1 MWMASP
7 RCGISVSVS
16 TQTRRTQ
23 WPGTRPP
30 ARSMTASRSD
40 MKPAGRRGT
49 ASGRAAASGPLE
61 AGPPPDGRP
70 ARDVRRD
77 PVHAGHGMPA
87 ARDSQAPS
95 ALCDRAEPLLRPG
108 RDSGVLKRMPD
119 APRTPGRAQA
129 WRDAQPT
136 AAATGSRSAR
146 TTETGGPSGRDAGR
160 KARGQ
165 EAAPDGGRRGV
176 PDRAPGARGGRA
188 GPGRGAGRHPG
199 DAGEGAAG
207 DEAVG
212 GRRLRRAEARGGAG
226 GARPGAG
233 HRDRA
238 EAQGS
243 KGIHGPVPP
252 LGGGADV
259 CADVA
264 VPAPGPK
271 DSGRTLESSLAWA
284 QLAACRF
291 LMRRVVRG
299 QAAGIT

>member
-61 AGPPPDGRP
+61 AGPPPDDRP

-77 PVHAGHGMPA
+77 PVHAGHGMPVA
-87 ARDSQAPS
+87 GDSQALS
-95 ALCDRAEPLLRPG
+95 ALCDRPEPLLSVARQRRPG
-108 RDSGVLKRMPD
+108 
-119 APRTPGRAQA
+119 T
-129 WRDAQPT
+129 
-136 AAATGSRSAR
+136 
-146 TTETGGPSGRDAGR
+146 DAGR
-160 KARGQ
+160 AAHAGPCAGGAFPRADGGRDRQPAGEDDRDGRAVGLRRGQ
-165 EAAPDGGRRGV
+165 EGQGRKRHLAVDVEGFPIAV
-176 PDRAPGARGGRA
+176 RVLRRRTCRTGTGRWRRSWRCREGAR
-188 GPGRGAGRHPG
+188 
-199 DAGEGAAG
+199 G

-212 GRRLRRAEARGGAG
+212 GRRLRRAEARGRAG

-233 HRDRA
+233 HRDRPA
-238 EAQGS
+238 AQGN

-252 LGGGADV
+252 PGGGADV

-291 LMRRVVRG
+291 LMRRVARG

>member
-1 MWMASP
+1 MWMASA
-7 RCGISVSVS
+7 RRGISLSG
-16 TQTRRTQ
+16 TTRTGRTR

-49 ASGRAAASGPLE
+49 ASGRTAASGPGE

-77 PVHAGHGMPA
+77 PVHAGDGMPA

-108 RDSGVLKRMPD
+108 RDSGVLERMP
-119 APRTPGRAQA
+119 
-129 WRDAQPT
+129 
-136 AAATGSRSAR
+136 
-146 TTETGGPSGRDAGR
+146 GGPAGCDAGR
-160 KARGQ
+160 KARGRKRHL
-165 EAAPDGGRRGV
+165 AVDVAGVPVAVRVLRGRTCGTGTGRR
-176 PDRAPGARGGRA
+176 RRSWRCREGARGA
-188 GPGRGAGRHPG
+188 
-199 DAGEGAAG
+199 
-207 DEAVG
+207 EALG
-212 GRRLRRAEARGGAG
+212 GRRLRGSEARGGAG
-226 GARPGAG
+226 GARPRIPR
-233 HRDRA
+233 RDRA
-238 EAQGS
+238 AAQGS

-252 LGGGADV
+252 PGGRADV

-264 VPAPGPK
+264 VPASGPK

-291 LMRRVVRG
+291 LMRRVARG
-299 QAAGIT
+299 QAAGNT

>member
-1 MWMASP
+1 M
-7 RCGISVSVS
+7 RGR
-16 TQTRRTQ
+16 TR

-77 PVHAGHGMPA
+77 PVHAGDGMPV

-108 RDSGVLKRMPD
+108 RDSGVLERLPA

-146 TTETGGPSGRDAGR
+146 TTETGGPSGCDAGR
-160 KARGQ
+160 KARGRKRHL
-165 EAAPDGGRRGV
+165 AVDVAGVPVAVRVLRGRTCRTGTGRR
-176 PDRAPGARGGRA
+176 RRSWRCREGARG
-188 GPGRGAGRHPG
+188 
-199 DAGEGAAG
+199 
-207 DEAVG
+207 DEALG
-212 GRRLRRAEARGGAG
+212 GRRLRGSEARGRAG
-226 GARPGAG
+226 GARPRIPR
-233 HRDRA
+233 RDRA
-238 EAQGS
+238 AAQGS

-252 LGGGADV
+252 PGGGADV
-259 CADVA
+259 CADVV
-264 VPAPGPK
+264 VPALGPK

-284 QLAACRF
+284 RLAACRF
-291 LMRRVVRG
+291 LMRRVARG